1 MKVFLQN
8 LRPDSSSFLVLQ
20 NAEHWFWERGYEIG
34 HFSVPDLS
42 AGLLDPALL
51 EQREETILFA
61 IPEVMRMAL
70 RRLNHAEPPLFE
82 LPDCLMPWIGRFTW
96 ETTLGQVRDQVDS
109 EIGFNPFHIRPLD
122 SKRIFKGTIV
132 YGLRDL
138 IPSASLANETPVLA
152 QQKVEF
158 VSEWRAFVFRDKVI
172 HLSRTKGDVLR
183 YPDREVMLAAINT
196 FTNRSIVFGM
206 DWGITAS
213 GQTLLIDVNDGIA
226 AGNLGMHG
234 QIFAA
239 MIEAKWRNWIGLAD
253 NGIGD
258 CFTR

>member
-8 LRPDSSSFLVLQ
+8 LRPDSSSYLVLQ
-20 NAEHWFWERGYEIG
+20 NVEHWFWERGYEIG
-34 HFSVPDLS
+34 HFSLQDLT
-42 AGLLDPALL
+42 AGLLDTSLN

-61 IPEVMRMAL
+61 IPEVLRMAL
-70 RRLNHAEPPLFE
+70 RRLNHREPPLFE

-96 ETTLGQVRDQVDS
+96 ETTLGQVREQVDS

-122 SKRIFKGTIV
+122 PKRVFKGAIV

-183 YPDREVMLAAINT
+183 YPDREVMLAAINAY
-196 FTNRSIVFGM
+196 TNRPIVFGM

-239 MIEAKWRNWIGLAD
+239 MIEAKWRDWIGLSD